1 METTI
6 RIHIDDLNANII
18 EGIKK
23 MFAEKTIE
31 ITIHAA
37 DTTEYILDN
46 PDYTQ
51 ELLERIEEYNKK
63 QKVILLKEDELV

>member
-18 EGIKK
+18 DGIKK
-23 MFAEKTIE
+23 MFAKKTVE
-31 ITIHAA
+31 ITIQAA

-46 PDYTQ
+46 PAYTQ

-63 QKVILLKEDELV
+63 QKVISLKAEELI